1 MIRRQIARFHAST
14 HVGRRFVVDLRPHAA
29 LLGLV
34 GLAMLAIVALE
45 ILRPWPVKWI
55 VDSALTD
62 AQPSQY
68 SAAFIIGWGAAAS
81 LALVLIDSLLDYASA
96 IWTAKVGQGFTRSLR
111 QRLFAHLNR
120 LSPRFHAR
128 HKTGDLLVR
137 VLGDV
142 PLVRGML
149 VDATVALATR
159 SLLIAGTLTAM
170 ALLDWRLTLVVLA
183 VVPIFLLIVRVLA
196 KRLTTAARKQRK
208 QEGELADQVHEALA
222 AVPTVQSL
230 GATER
235 VAGTFAAQNL
245 SATRSELK
253 ASRLSAR
260 LSVSVEALFGTC
272 AAAAL
277 GYGALRVTQGLL
289 TTGELLVFLA
299 YVRSLLKP
307 VRSTS
312 KNSGRVAK
320 AIASGERLLTILDE
334 PVEVTSGAASLR
346 PASSP
351 LELRFEGVHFAY
363 DDGVDALRGFD
374 AVFRRGELTGVFG
387 RSGSGKSTVASLAV
401 RLYDP
406 QKGRVLLDGVALAEH
421 DLESL
426 RASYAL
432 ALQDTVLFGETVRE
446 NLLLGRPDATD
457 EELARALL
465 AAGADAFVA
474 ALPLGLDTVLG
485 ARGSGLSGGESRRLC
500 LARTFLRASGV
511 LIVDEPFS
519 GLDRTAVERVMQTL
533 RERARAAIVIVIA
546 HDLDDLSAFDKIVF
560 VSEGRAEDEGTHVEL
575 VARNAAYRRQTRSLV
590 ETTP

>member
-1 MIRRQIARFHAST
+1 MIQRAIGRLSAGTR
-14 HVGRRFVVDLRPHAA
+14 VGRRFVQDLRAHVV
-29 LLGLV
+29 LLVLV
-34 GLAMLAIVALE
+34 GLATLATVALE

-55 VDSALTD
+55 VDSALTH
-62 AQPSQY
+62 AKPSQH
-68 SAAFIIGWGAAAS
+68 SATYIIGWGAAA
-81 LALVLIDSLLDYASA
+81 ALGIVLLDSLLDYLAA
-96 IWTAKVGQGFTRSLR
+96 IWTAKVGQGFTSTLR

-120 LSPRFHAR
+120 LSPRFHSR

-142 PLVRGML
+142 PLVRQML
-149 VDATVALATR
+149 VDATVAFATR
-159 SLLIAGTLTAM
+159 TLLITGTLVAM
-170 ALLDWRLTLVVLA
+170 ALVDWRLTLAVLG
-183 VVPIFLLIVRVLA
+183 VVPLFLVLVA
-196 KRLTTAARKQRK
+196 VLSKKLTTAARKQRK
-208 QEGELADQVHEALA
+208 KEGELADQVHEALA

-235 VAGTFAAQNL
+235 IARVFAEQNGRT
-245 SATRSELK
+245 SRSEFK

-260 LSVSVEALFGTC
+260 LTVSVEALFGSC

-277 GYGALRVTQGLL
+277 GYGALRVSQGLL

-334 PVEVTSGAASLR
+334 PVEVRSGAANLR
-346 PASSP
+346 PAAAP
-351 LELRFEGVHFAY
+351 RELRFEDVHFAY
-363 DDGVDALRGFD
+363 ADGVDALRGFD
-374 AVFRRGELTGVFG
+374 ALFRRGELTGVFG
-387 RSGSGKSTVASLAV
+387 RSGSGKSTVAALAV

-406 QKGRVLLDGVALAEH
+406 TRGRVLLDGAPLADH
-421 DLESL
+421 DLAAL

-446 NLLLGRPDATD
+446 NLLLGRPEATD
-457 EELARALL
+457 EELWVALR

-474 ALPLGLDTVLG
+474 ALPQALDTELG
-485 ARGSGLSGGESRRLC
+485 TRGGGLSGGESRRLC
-500 LARTFLRASGV
+500 LARTFLRPSGV

-519 GLDRTAVERVMQTL
+519 GLDRTGVERVMETL
-533 RERARAAIVIVIA
+533 RQRARDSIVIVIA

-560 VSEGRAEDEGTHVEL
+560 VREGRAEDEGTHSEL
-575 VARNAAYRRQTRSLV
+575 VARNAAYRRQTRSLSEIV
-590 ETTP
+590 P